1 MDDITLSAL
10 VLEIATSQLGVRE
23 QPLGSNDGPQVR
35 QYLQRA
41 GGKAGDPWCMA
52 FVYWSVDEA
61 AKKKGI
67 PNPLVKTP
75 GVMDQW
81 RRTKAR
87 KQPPRRQLI
96 KPGDIFIM
104 SFDHEKGHT
113 GIVEKVVD
121 GLIYTIEGNTNND
134 GSREGYE
141 VARRHRA
148 ITSIVGV
155 ISL

>member
-1 MDDITLSAL
+1 METKTLAEL
-10 VLEIATSQLGVRE
+10 VLEIAVSQVGVKE

-41 GGKAGDPWCMA
+41 GGNVGDPWCMA
-52 FVYWSVDEA
+52 FAYWCTDEA
-61 AKKKGI
+61 AKQLGV
-67 PNPLVKTP
+67 PNPLIKTP

-81 RRTKAR
+81 NRTKAR

-104 SFDHEKGHT
+104 SFDHGKGHT

-121 GLIYTIEGNTNND
+121 GLLYTVEGNTNDD

-148 ITSIVGV
+148 ITAIVGV